1 MKRHQLRIHEGYKV
15 SCTICNKKVS
25 NIDKHMNVHKKKD
38 SRVLTSQSSDS
49 LSYVEEENIL
59 EITESHYIITQGS
72 SSELVEEAGGLPPK
86 TGVIQLSQLV
96 PLQPM
101 VPVPVELVQV
111 SKEQ

>member
-1 MKRHQLRIHEGYKV
+1 M
-15 SCTICNKKVS
+15 CNKKVS

-38 SRVLTSQSSDS
+38 SRAVNSQSSDS
-49 LSYVEEENIL
+49 LSYVEEDGNIL
-59 EITESHYIITQGS
+59 EITESHYIITQES
-72 SSELVEEAGGLPPK
+72 TSELSEESEPPK

-101 VPVPVELVQV
+101 VPVEIVQI